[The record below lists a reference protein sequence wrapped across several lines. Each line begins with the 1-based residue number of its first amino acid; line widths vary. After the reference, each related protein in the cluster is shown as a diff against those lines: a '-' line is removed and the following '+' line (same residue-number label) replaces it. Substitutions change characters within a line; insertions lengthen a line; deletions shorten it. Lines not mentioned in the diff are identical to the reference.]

1 MSAASTPSEAQS
13 AAVTPV
19 MGPPKQPA
27 AMLVMSGGEGY
38 IDFRIGKVYLRF
50 SFFCFASAFYCRAKR
65 FLGISRVVQ
74 GRWRFLKL
82 RFKFTFLSN

>member
-38 IDFRIGKVYLRF
+38 IDFRIGKL
-50 SFFCFASAFYCRAKR
+50 
-65 FLGISRVVQ
+65 
-74 GRWRFLKL
+74 
-82 RFKFTFLSN
+82 

>member
-38 IDFRIGKVYLRF
+38 IDFRIGEENRCRF
-50 SFFCFASAFYCRAKR
+50 SFGLLLASF
-65 FLGISRVVQ
+65 
-74 GRWRFLKL
+74 
-82 RFKFTFLSN
+82 

>member
-19 MGPPKQPA
+19 MGPPKQPT

-38 IDFRIGKVYLRF
+38 IDFRIGKLPFFFFRCSF
-50 SFFCFASAFYCRAKR
+50 SVSACLLAV
-65 FLGISRVVQ
+65 SPAC
-74 GRWRFLKL
+74 
-82 RFKFTFLSN
+82 